1 MKTVISYLLAYKFR
15 MLLGFLLKIS
25 GTLAE
30 LVLPLIMAHMID
42 NVVPT
47 RSVTA
52 LAFWGILMLACA
64 AAALAGNVT
73 ANRMASKVAHDTTQ
87 RLRADLFAKTLSL
100 SASQTDRATI
110 PSLVSRL
117 SSDTYNVHNMIG
129 MMQRLGVRAP
139 ILLIGGVALT
149 FTVDPVLALVLLVS
163 VPFLTLIVIW
173 VSKKGIVLYA
183 RLQRSVDT
191 MVRKVR
197 DDYTGIRVI
206 KALSKT
212 RYESETFKQINQEVV
227 KNETAAGITTGIT
240 SPTMNALLNLGMTAV
255 IFVGA
260 YRVSNGHAMVGD
272 IIAFTSYFT
281 VILNAVISVSRI
293 FVNFSKGGA
302 SAKRIQDILLLPEEL
317 LPMEEKDLNK
327 SDNGEYTAASDINKS
342 RTGSQTDFIR
352 FENVSFAY
360 DGIPALKHISFSI
373 KKGESLG
380 IIGGTGSG
388 KSTLV
393 ALLIRFYDPD
403 EGRILIEG
411 RDIRTYDR
419 AALRRKFGI
428 VFQNDFLMAAS
439 IGENIDFERELPEE
453 ALTAAAQYAK
463 ADAFISEHGGYGE
476 LLTARGS
483 NFSGGQKQ
491 RLLIARAL
499 AAHPE
504 ILILDDSSSAL
515 DYKTDAQLRRALPE
529 HFPDTTIIMIAQR
542 ISSVRFAKH
551 ILVLD
556 QGQAAGFGRDEELMR
571 SCGVYRSIYA
581 SQHES
586 ETEGGIIDAGA

>member
-52 LAFWGILMLACA
+52 LTLWGILMLACA
-64 AAALAGNVT
+64 VAALVGNVT

-149 FTVDPVLALVLLVS
+149 FTVDPILALVLLVS

-240 SPTMNALLNLGMTAV
+240 SPTMNAMLNLGMTAV

-302 SAKRIQDILLLPEEL
+302 SAKRIQDILMLPEEL
-317 LPMEEKDLNK
+317 LPADEKDLNK
-327 SDNGEYTAASDINKS
+327 SNEVADLAAFSGIDKD
-342 RTGSQTDFIR
+342 DFIR
-352 FENVSFAY
+352 FEDVSFSY
-360 DGIPALKHISFSI
+360 NGIPALKHISFSI
-373 KKGESLG
+373 NKGESLG

-388 KSTLV
+388 KSTLI

-403 EGRILIEG
+403 VGRIFIEG
-411 RDIRTYDR
+411 KDIRTYDR
-419 AALRRKFGI
+419 ASLRKKFGI

-439 IGENIDFERELPEE
+439 IGENIDFERELPKE

-504 ILILDDSSSAL
+504 ILVLDDSSSAL
-515 DYKTDAQLRRALPE
+515 DYKTDAQLRRALPQ

-556 QGQAAGFGRDEELMR
+556 QGQAVGFGRDEELMR
-571 SCGVYRSIYA
+571 SCEVYRSIYA

-586 ETEGGIIDAGA
+586 DTEGGIANA